1 MLRAYAK
8 VLSDKIYYGGV
19 EVTELGLIP
28 DRDYYALVFGY
39 DNGVPTTPLTRL
51 PFRTNKSVPVNCS
64 FEIAVKEVGKTSARV
79 AVTPSDDAVSY
90 FSYYIPAADYETGG
104 GDDAALRAYTDTVI
118 DELVRRNEG
127 WPRWEVLQAVLSRG
141 SESWTLDEGSLVP
154 GTDYYAY
161 AIGMTADGTFTTPAA
176 LSDRF
181 TTLGEHETLAEIE
194 IDYHLMDGANFG
206 QPDNALIYGWF
217 YPKHAEVWYGAGFVD
232 DDSVLAWSDD
242 EVAAYLLE
250 NGQTGVGTSGS
261 IWHYVPW
268 GGHINYIGM
277 AVDAD
282 GNRSPVGRLSV
293 TADRSSLASVCG
305 HAAPSLPAV
314 CLAVPAIPDLGPF
327 PFLLRAEG
335 QRSETFRSMRGL
347 TVRAAAGTP
356 QFHSHPRR

>member
-1 MLRAYAK
+1 M
-8 VLSDKIYYGGV
+8 
-19 EVTELGLIP
+19 
-28 DRDYYALVFGY
+28 
-39 DNGVPTTPLTRL
+39 
-51 PFRTNKSVPVNCS
+51 
-64 FEIAVKEVGKTSARV
+64 
-79 AVTPSDDAVSY
+79 
-90 FSYYIPAADYETGG
+90 
-104 GDDAALRAYTDTVI
+104 
-118 DELVRRNEG
+118 
-127 WPRWEVLQAVLSRG
+127 LSRG
-141 SESWTLDEGSLVP
+141 SERWTLDEGSLVP

-161 AIGMTADGTFTTPAA
+161 AIGMTADGTFTTQAA

-242 EVAAYLLE
+242 EAAAYLLE
-250 NGQTGVGTSGS
+250 NGQTGVGSSGS
-261 IWHYVPW
+261 IWNYVPW

-305 HAAPSLPAV
+305 HAAPSLTAV
-314 CLAVPAIPDLGPF
+314 CPAVPAIPDLGPF

-356 QFHSHPRR
+356 QFHSHPRH